1 MRISGFASGM
11 DINQMVS
18 DLMRAERAPMDKFT
32 QQQTFKNWQVDA
44 YRELNTKVRAF
55 EQSIFDRLL
64 TPSRFLART
73 GSSTNESLV
82 SVTSTSGT
90 GNSHYTIDKVDQLA
104 KAASTHSSE
113 KINGEESIDPNASFK
128 DLNLDSMSWE
138 PGQVKRDLV
147 ERGED
152 GVYRLGL
159 EGESIGESPVV
170 RVNGRE
176 YQVVSDKDDLVEG
189 QVFIEGGELTF
200 APDDVSENA
209 RVEVEYVDPNGEG
222 NYTKASMSTFDANGK
237 QQTHTMFITDSDSL
251 RSVMNNFNN
260 SPVGVTMF
268 YDEHTNSVSVSRTET
283 GVFNDGG
290 PEIVFDGIFPSN
302 DESNVQGQAGSGEG
316 KFFTDFLNLSSGT
329 HGAQNA
335 KFKINGLE
343 TERQSNTFTIGNLT
357 MTLRG
362 EFEQPISVSS
372 SVDTENIVKNISEFV
387 EEYNAL
393 IEEMNGLVNE
403 RQNRDYPP
411 LTSEQRSE
419 MSDHEIE
426 LWEERAQSGLMSRD
440 RELQSLLTNMRMTLY
455 QSVDQDQSN
464 IRHLGDLGITTSTD
478 YLDNGKLVIDEAKL
492 QAAVENDPEGAYHFF
507 AGSGENQGIARQLR
521 QDVNNGSDAI
531 SRKAG
536 GSSGRHQNHQFAIG
550 RELNQLD
557 TRIENFERRLAQKE
571 QRYWRQFTAM
581 EQAISRSNSQ
591 GDMLYNFMFGNGNF

>member
-1 MRISGFASGM
+1 MAS
-11 DINQMVS
+11 
-18 DLMRAERAPMDKFT
+18 RC
-32 QQQTFKNWQVDA
+32 

-90 GNSHYTIDKVDQLA
+90 GNSHYTIDRVNQLA
-104 KAASTHSSE
+104 KAASTHSKS
-113 KINGEESIDPNASFK
+113 KINGEEGIDPNTSFK
-128 DLNLDSMSWE
+128 DLNLDSMSWAK
-138 PGQVKRDLV
+138 GQVKRDLL

-176 YQVVSDKDDLVEG
+176 YEVVSDMDNLDEG
-189 QVFIEGGELTF
+189 KVFIENGELTF
-200 APDDVSENA
+200 ALDEVSENA
-209 RVEVEYVDPNGEG
+209 RVEVEYVDPSGEG
-222 NYTKASMSTFDANGK
+222 NYTKASMSTFDANGE
-237 QQTHTMFITDSDSL
+237 QQTHTMFITESDSL

-260 SPVGVTMF
+260 SPIGVTMF
-268 YDEHTNSVSVSRTET
+268 YDEFSNRVSVSRTET
-283 GVFNDGG
+283 GVFNQQEGSD
-290 PEIVFDGIFPSN
+290 EIIFNTLNLPSN
-302 DESNVQGQAGSGEG
+302 NEGEDVSNGEQSFN
-316 KFFTDFLNLSSGT
+316 FFNSVLNLESGQ

-335 KFKINGLE
+335 KFEINGLE

-362 EFEQPISVSS
+362 QFDEPISVSS
-372 SVDTENIVKNISEFV
+372 SVDTENIVKNITEFV

-426 LWEERAQSGLMSRD
+426 LWEEKAQSGLMSRD
-440 RELQSLLTNMRMTLY
+440 RELQSFLTNMRMTLY

-521 QDVNNGSDAI
+521 QDVNNGIDAI

-536 GSSGRHQNHQFAIG
+536 GSNGRHQNHQFAIG

-557 TRIENFERRLAQKE
+557 SRIENFERRLAQKE

-581 EQAISRSNSQ
+581 EQAIARSNSQ